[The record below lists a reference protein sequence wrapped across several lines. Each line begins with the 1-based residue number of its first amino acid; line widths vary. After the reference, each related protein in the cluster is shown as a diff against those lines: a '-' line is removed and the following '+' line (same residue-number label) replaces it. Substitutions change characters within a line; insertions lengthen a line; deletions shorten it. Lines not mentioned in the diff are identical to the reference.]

1 MDYIKRSLSIV
12 NGELETDLN
21 SYKHAFL
28 ELKKRHEE
36 IQPLVT
42 ECIMKNIDLNSLS
55 IELAIEWHDISLALE
70 KKYENFNYNK
80 GENNI

>member
-12 NGELETDLN
+12 NGEIETDFS

-28 ELKKRHEE
+28 ELKKRKEE

-42 ECIMKNIDLNSLS
+42 ECLMKNYKLEELS
-55 IELAIEWHDISLALE
+55 IELAIEWHDIELALE
-70 KKYENFNYNK
+70 KHYENFNDM
-80 GENNI
+80 